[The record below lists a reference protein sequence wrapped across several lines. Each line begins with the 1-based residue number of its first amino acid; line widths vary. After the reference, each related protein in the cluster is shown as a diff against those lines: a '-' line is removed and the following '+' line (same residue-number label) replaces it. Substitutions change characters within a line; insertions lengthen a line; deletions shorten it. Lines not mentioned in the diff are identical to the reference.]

1 MLRPQAARWLE
12 VLCSR
17 RDGVHTVATLAA
29 TGALE
34 VELRGSAPTE
44 QPLRHLAAGLAE
56 YERLHARYGRYW
68 ERGRLR
74 PSPLVGAPD
83 AVLDLTLTRLAAW
96 RREADPIISVLQGD
110 EEELAHLR
118 WLAAIIAHL
127 TTGELDFR
135 LVTESGPVLTTFC
148 AILPREADPQLPP
161 TVIARR
167 VPWEGQQ
174 CLLILGPAAGMAA
187 VKRQVQAVKGRVI
200 ERPGWLRGDAEEAG
214 ERLEVRC
221 KVLASRIVHHY
232 AELDAL
238 FDDFALGD
246 VLGEVA
252 WLAWF
257 SRHVGALERAGDQLI
272 WITGWTDDPRGHAL
286 IAALEQSQ
294 ARAVLRFGAPP
305 AEAHAPQILVNPRWL
320 RPFELFTR
328 ALGAPGAEEADPTPI
343 LSVVVPFLFG
353 YMFGD
358 LGQGLVLAVLGGWLD
373 RWLGGRRAAIRPLAR
388 LVLFCGLSSMAF
400 GLLFGSLFG
409 REDLI
414 PALWLHPLDDPVRVL
429 TVPLAFGVG
438 LLSLGQL
445 LAGLGAGRSGEL
457 GRWLRLD
464 VGLLLLYL
472 GLLGGLLRPGAA
484 WSIWPGLAWYS
495 VGALTL
501 PGRWSVRFGA
511 LGELV
516 ERALQLFVNTLSFA
530 RVGAF
535 ALAHTALSA
544 AIVTMAAAAPRGV
557 DVAILVAG
565 NLLVIVLE
573 GLVVSIQTTRLVLF
587 EFFNR
592 FLHGT
597 GRVFRPLPPPPAMVG
612 VT

>member
-1 MLRPQAARWLE
+1 
-12 VLCSR
+12 
-17 RDGVHTVATLAA
+17 
-29 TGALE
+29 
-34 VELRGSAPTE
+34 
-44 QPLRHLAAGLAE
+44 
-56 YERLHARYGRYW
+56 
-68 ERGRLR
+68 
-74 PSPLVGAPD
+74 
-83 AVLDLTLTRLAAW
+83 
-96 RREADPIISVLQGD
+96 
-110 EEELAHLR
+110 
-118 WLAAIIAHL
+118 
-127 TTGELDFR
+127 
-135 LVTESGPVLTTFC
+135 
-148 AILPREADPQLPP
+148 
-161 TVIARR
+161 
-167 VPWEGQQ
+167 
-174 CLLILGPAAGMAA
+174 
-187 VKRQVQAVKGRVI
+187 
-200 ERPGWLRGDAEEAG
+200 
-214 ERLEVRC
+214 
-221 KVLASRIVHHY
+221 
-232 AELDAL
+232 
-238 FDDFALGD
+238 
-246 VLGEVA
+246 
-252 WLAWF
+252 
-257 SRHVGALERAGDQLI
+257 
-272 WITGWTDDPRGHAL
+272 
-286 IAALEQSQ
+286 
-294 ARAVLRFGAPP
+294 
-305 AEAHAPQILVNPRWL
+305 
-320 RPFELFTR
+320 
-328 ALGAPGAEEADPTPI
+328 
-343 LSVVVPFLFG
+343 
-353 YMFGD
+353 
-358 LGQGLVLAVLGGWLD
+358 
-373 RWLGGRRAAIRPLAR
+373 
-388 LVLFCGLSSMAF
+388 
-400 GLLFGSLFG
+400 
-409 REDLI
+409 
-414 PALWLHPLDDPVRVL
+414 VL

-472 GLLGGLLRPGAA
+472 GLLGWLLRPGAA